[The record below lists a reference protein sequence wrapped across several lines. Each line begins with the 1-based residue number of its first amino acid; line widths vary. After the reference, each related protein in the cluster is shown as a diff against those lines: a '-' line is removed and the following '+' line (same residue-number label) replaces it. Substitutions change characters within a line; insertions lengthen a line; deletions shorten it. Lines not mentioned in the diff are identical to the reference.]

1 MEPFRLCLA
10 VGPVAIYLLLLGA
23 LNLSRRSFLV
33 SGTRDAAALGL
44 AVSGLVIVG
53 PVELFFPASALAR
66 FGPSGGAMLLGA
78 YVALYGLLLVLVLL
92 SLRPRLIIY
101 NISADQLRPILA
113 ETVDRL
119 DPGARWAGDCLA
131 LPALG
136 VQLQVDSQSAMR
148 NVALS
153 AAGSRQNDAGWRR
166 LESALAAALAQVE
179 GRRNPRGISLLSMGV
194 FLLAFLAVVI
204 SRNPQA
210 VAHALFDM
218 LQL

>member
-1 MEPFRLCLA
+1 
-10 VGPVAIYLLLLGA
+10 
-23 LNLSRRSFLV
+23 
-33 SGTRDAAALGL
+33 
-44 AVSGLVIVG
+44 
-53 PVELFFPASALAR
+53 
-66 FGPSGGAMLLGA
+66 MLLGA